1 MFARDRPFN
10 ELPHL
15 PPVVDLETKAVLKA
29 VTRASR
35 SLAELKGRTNTI
47 PNPHLLLNTVS
58 LQEARSSSEI
68 ENIFTTNDELYR
80 SLSLDDLG
88 LSPEKKEV
96 LHYNEALWK
105 GAKALR
111 VRPFLSTELFIE
123 IVNTIKGNTAGLRR
137 LPGTRIV
144 NPATKETVYTPPE
157 GEDDLRRLLQDLE
170 VFANREDDELDP
182 LIKMAVIHDQFEAIH
197 PFHDGNG
204 RTSPIVLIL
213 HLLLRGLLDQPI
225 LVLSRHIIE
234 RKGDYY
240 RRLREVTEDRAW
252 EAWILYLLEAVELTA
267 AATSQKIEAIEKLL
281 ESMTEEARRKLPTRM
296 FKKELIEFIFEHPYS
311 RIRSLEQA
319 GIGGIAQRVTASKYL
334 NEIAR
339 AGLVETRKIGR
350 EVLFMNTRLVDLLG
364 GSDHPAASGSRE
376 K

>member
-1 MFARDRPFN
+1 
-10 ELPHL
+10 
-15 PPVVDLETKAVLKA
+15 
-29 VTRASR
+29 
-35 SLAELKGRTNTI
+35 
-47 PNPHLLLNTVS
+47 
-58 LQEARSSSEI
+58 
-68 ENIFTTNDELYR
+68 
-80 SLSLDDLG
+80 
-88 LSPEKKEV
+88 
-96 LHYNEALWK
+96 
-105 GAKALR
+105 
-111 VRPFLSTELFIE
+111 
-123 IVNTIKGNTAGLRR
+123 
-137 LPGTRIV
+137 
-144 NPATKETVYTPPE
+144 
-157 GEDDLRRLLQDLE
+157 
-170 VFANREDDELDP
+170 
-182 LIKMAVIHDQFEAIH
+182 MAVIHDQFEAIH

-204 RTSPIVLIL
+204 RAGRIVLIL
-213 HLLLRGLLDQPI
+213 YLLLRGLLDQPI
-225 LVLSRHIIE
+225 LFLSRYIIE

-334 NEIAR
+334 NELAR

-364 GSDHPAASGSRE
+364 GSGHPAASGGRE